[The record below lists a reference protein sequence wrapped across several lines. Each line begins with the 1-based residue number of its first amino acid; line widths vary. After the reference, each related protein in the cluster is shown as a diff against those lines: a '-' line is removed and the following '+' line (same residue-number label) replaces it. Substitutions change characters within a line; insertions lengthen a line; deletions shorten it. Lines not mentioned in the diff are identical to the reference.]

1 ESALAH
7 YYQLCKS
14 LHGEDAS
21 GINLSKF
28 VDYGTI
34 NAKEMSLQEYGFS
47 RAAASELLK
56 KYRVFVEFDSNDG
69 LKRINVKGLLNS
81 VGSGG
86 LLKKE
91 IEWLNI

>member
-1 ESALAH
+1 MINSIETDITFKLESSLAH

-14 LHGEDAS
+14 LHGENAS

-56 KYRVFVEFDSNDG
+56 NTEFS
-69 LKRINVKGLLNS
+69 LSLIAMTV
-81 VGSGG
+81 
-86 LLKKE
+86 
-91 IEWLNI
+91 

>member
-1 ESALAH
+1 
-7 YYQLCKS
+7 
-14 LHGEDAS
+14 
-21 GINLSKF
+21 
-28 VDYGTI
+28 
-34 NAKEMSLQEYGFS
+34 MSLQEYGFS

>member
-1 ESALAH
+1 M
-7 YYQLCKS
+7 
-14 LHGEDAS
+14 
-21 GINLSKF
+21 ISKCEWH
-28 VDYGTI
+28 DYAGY
-34 NAKEMSLQEYGFS
+34 LQQEYGFS